1 MQVCGLEHVYCYH
14 HFHSSQILSLL
25 PRVAVDAPSLEFS
38 KARLDGA
45 LKKMVWRKMS
55 LPLVGGVGT

>member
-1 MQVCGLEHVYCYH
+1 MQVYGLERVYCYH

-38 KARLDGA
+38 KARLDEA
-45 LKKMVWRKMS
+45 LNMMV
-55 LPLVGGVGT
+55 